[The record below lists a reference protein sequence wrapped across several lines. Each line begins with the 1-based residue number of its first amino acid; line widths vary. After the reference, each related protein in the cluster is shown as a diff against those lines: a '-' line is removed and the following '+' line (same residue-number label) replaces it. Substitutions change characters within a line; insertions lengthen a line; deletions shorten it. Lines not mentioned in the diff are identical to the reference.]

1 MLFILG
7 RDFNI
12 FQLRQ
17 VFGFP
22 CHEVGKPPGG
32 CWHSGA
38 SVVAGMAAMA
48 MVTDLGVISTIR
60 LVMQDFAT
68 IHSIIGI
75 HRMYN
80 HMFAQQSRDWV

>member
-1 MLFILG
+1 M
-7 RDFNI
+7 

-22 CHEVGKPPGG
+22 CHEVGEPPGG

-48 MVTDLGVISTIR
+48 AMAMVMTDLGV
-60 LVMQDFAT
+60 M
-68 IHSIIGI
+68 
-75 HRMYN
+75 RMSWKYK
-80 HMFAQQSRDWV
+80 MTFGGWKKSCTKKS